1 MKEVKNRVGAIYT
14 IDATQLRIAKQPL
27 DWQLPLADQSLQ
39 EIKDIDM
46 GKHFSVDNL

>member
-1 MKEVKNRVGAIYT
+1 MKEVKNRVSAIY